1 MVRSLNLAV
10 RKKETERI
18 ELENHAFAK
27 RLFDKV
33 PNLSH
38 NRFDE
43 EYKAHLRFK
52 KQIKKVDL
60 PPVLPIVASEPKKS
74 KKRSH
79 TQHDRTKS
87 LDAVAVFK
95 NAE

>member
-27 RLFDKV
+27 RLFEKE
-33 PNLSH
+33 PNLDH
-38 NRFDE
+38 NRLDE
-43 EYKAHLRFK
+43 EYKAHLRFR

-60 PPVLPIVASEPKKS
+60 PPVVPLSAAEPKKS

-79 TQHDRTKS
+79 T
-87 LDAVAVFK
+87 
-95 NAE
+95 

>member
-27 RLFDKV
+27 RLFDKA
-33 PNLSH
+33 PNLNH

-52 KQIKKVDL
+52 K
-60 PPVLPIVASEPKKS
+60 
-74 KKRSH
+74 
-79 TQHDRTKS
+79 
-87 LDAVAVFK
+87 
-95 NAE
+95 